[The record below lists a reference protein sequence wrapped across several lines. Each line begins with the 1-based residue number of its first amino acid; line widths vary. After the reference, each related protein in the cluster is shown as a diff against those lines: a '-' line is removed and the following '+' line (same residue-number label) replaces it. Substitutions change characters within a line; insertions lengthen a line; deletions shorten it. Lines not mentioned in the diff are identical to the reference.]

1 MCPLINTPTPRG
13 GDNHPT
19 ENIVSGGVVF
29 DVDHDF
35 EGPRAPKA
43 HLDTVLTKPVTP
55 PGQAL
60 YLSPDATHNETR
72 FAPLATERG
81 AEGRTEGQLLQLG
94 ALRTEGMNGELGRR
108 LDGVCR
114 AARAHL
120 GRVRARVRAR
130 ARVRVRVRVREEAAP
145 PVHSSRSFSMR
156 SKVSFWARLSG
167 IVQSA
172 AGHSC
177 GYPTH
182 LRTSRAACG
191 GGVGAG
197 WGVWGRGPVVAR
209 SGAIT
214 TRRRGR
220 ACRTQR

>member
-130 ARVRVRVRVREEAAP
+130 ARVRVRVRVRVGVKVGVRVRVRVAVRVRVRARRPRGSLWGWACSSSSLSSSTAQYAP
-145 PVHSSRSFSMR
+145 
-156 SKVSFWARLSG
+156 
-167 IVQSA
+167 
-172 AGHSC
+172 
-177 GYPTH
+177 
-182 LRTSRAACG
+182 
-191 GGVGAG
+191 
-197 WGVWGRGPVVAR
+197 
-209 SGAIT
+209 
-214 TRRRGR
+214 
-220 ACRTQR
+220 